1 MNDSK
6 SLNSSNSFNW
16 ITSTTTNN
24 VDEIICSL
32 EIYIECLDENSKIFQ
47 NFEHPSNIQME
58 EFLLEYVNLEDKVL
72 FCFDRLRNFKI
83 RNRHRNIIEDLIR
96 TFNLCWKDYQD
107 VWNSQMWEMYNK
119 IRNEELLKLP
129 LLYDEDCEMSNV
141 RVPDY
146 IGR

>member
-6 SLNSSNSFNW
+6 SLNSSYSFNW

-58 EFLLEYVNLEDKVL
+58 EYLLEYINLEDKFYFASIV
-72 FCFDRLRNFKI
+72 
-83 RNRHRNIIEDLIR
+83 
-96 TFNLCWKDYQD
+96 
-107 VWNSQMWEMYNK
+107 
-119 IRNEELLKLP
+119 
-129 LLYDEDCEMSNV
+129 
-141 RVPDY
+141 
-146 IGR
+146 